1 MRTDYLQRL
10 KPVIRYLEQ
19 NFNQPLNLPE
29 VAAKANI
36 SPYHFHRIF
45 KAVTNETLGE
55 YLRRL
60 RLERIATDLF
70 YKQVS
75 ITELAL
81 DNGFSSS
88 QSLAKAFKQ
97 RFGLTPS
104 ELRECGSSEKL
115 CQLMR
120 NSKIG
125 HTLRNIGN
133 ASEGETPYHGDI
145 DQQGRVTMETTT
157 IEAGTLAYIRVTGP
171 YGQGY
176 EEAMK
181 NLCIWA
187 GAKGISCENAI
198 FIYHDNP
205 EITPDDK
212 CRTDICF
219 RVAVDTQAS
228 GQVEL
233 QAFPGGSYAYIRQTI
248 KQMSEYALAWNELMK
263 QVVDTG
269 LESDERPCFELY
281 HSFDPQTY
289 VSDVS
294 FCTAVKI

>member
-1 MRTDYLQRL
+1 MRTDYQLRL

-45 KAVTNETLGE
+45 KAVTDETLAE

-70 YKQVS
+70 YKQIS

-81 DNGFSSS
+81 NNGFSSS

-104 ELRECGSSEKL
+104 ELRECESSEKL

-133 ASEGETPYHGDI
+133 ANELETPYHGDI

-181 NLCIWA
+181 KLCLWA
-187 GAKGISCENAI
+187 GAKGVDCENAI

-205 EITPDDK
+205 EITPDEK

-219 RVAVDTQAS
+219 RVPADTEVS

-233 QAFPGGSYAYIRQTI
+233 QAFPGGSYASIRKTV
-248 KQMSEYALAWNELMK
+248 KQVNEYGQAWNELMK

-281 HSFDPQTY
+281 HSFDPKTY

-294 FCTAVKI
+294 FCTAIKI

>member
-45 KAVTNETLGE
+45 KAVTNETLAE

-81 DNGFSSS
+81 ENGFSSS

-104 ELRECGSSEKL
+104 ELRECESNEKL

-133 ASEGETPYHGDI
+133 ANQSETPYHGDI
-145 DQQGRVTMETTT
+145 DQQRRVTMETTT

-181 NLCIWA
+181 HLCTWA
-187 GAKGISCENAI
+187 GAKGFSCENAI

-205 EITPDDK
+205 EITPDEK

-219 RVAVDTQAS
+219 RVPADTQAS
-228 GQVEL
+228 GRVEL
-233 QAFPGGSYAYIRQTI
+233 QVFPGGSYAYIRQTV
-248 KQMSEYALAWNELMK
+248 KQMNEYGQAWSELMK
-263 QVVDTG
+263 LVVDTG